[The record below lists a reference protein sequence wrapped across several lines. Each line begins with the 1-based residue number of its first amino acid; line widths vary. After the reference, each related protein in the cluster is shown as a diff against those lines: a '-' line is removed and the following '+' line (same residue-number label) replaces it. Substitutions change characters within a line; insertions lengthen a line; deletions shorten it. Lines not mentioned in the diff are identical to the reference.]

1 MGIFFKSDEEKY
13 EIALRELHD
22 VGGKIIAHQKKAQ
35 ALFVTKDIKKFAEA
49 AKEVKAADDWIRKGH
64 AIASDIVKLCKK
76 LKKPVPGIVN
86 AFQKVERSEKEM
98 ERKVPHKGGF
108 PAH

>member
-13 EIALRELHD
+13 DLALRELQD
-22 VGGKIIAHQKKAQ
+22 VGGKIIAHQKRAQ
-35 ALFVTKDIKKFAEA
+35 ALFITKDVKKFAEA
-49 AKEVKAADDWIRKGH
+49 AREVKAADDLIKKGH
-64 AIASDIVKLCKK
+64 AIASDIAKLCKK

-98 ERKVPHKGGF
+98 ERKIPHKGGF
-108 PAH
+108 TTH